1 MRSRPG
7 NQFRN
12 GCVGSIKTLTLIF
25 LGVTAV
31 WFLLTH
37 LLLFR
42 LISDPVRW
50 YWLNIA
56 KDIGFVILG
65 SGLFFGLFRRYVNK
79 QSKDISELAQS
90 QESLHRI
97 LAGSQLGFWDWN
109 LLTGEVKRNAIW
121 AEMLGYTL
129 DDIVFTTQQ
138 WSDFVHPDDRAAA
151 WESIHAV
158 LEGWADQHQMIYR
171 MKTRDGEY
179 KWILDCA
186 RVTRRDEHGKPVRMS
201 GTHSDVTKLKLAEE
215 ALKAS
220 EERFRRIFETTG
232 VGMSLEGLDG
242 RFLLVNDTFCHIT
255 GYSRDE
261 LLNQKENF
269 QALTHPDD
277 LPIQLQLLDR
287 FCQGEINRYDIEK
300 RYIRKDGSVAW
311 VKLSVA
317 LLKDTAGCPASL
329 IVATQ
334 DITRLKGLQQEL
346 ELQAHIDYLTEI
358 PNRRYFMELAEHE
371 LARAQRYSTDVAILM
386 LDIDY
391 FKQVNDQ
398 YGHKAGDK
406 VLHKIANLMQGM
418 LREVDILGRL
428 GGEEFAIVLPQ
439 TNRPMALEVA
449 ERLRRHVADT
459 VLTLDEGIS
468 LSVTLS
474 IGVVMM
480 TPQYGDLDSL
490 IGQADK
496 GLYQAKAGGRNQ
508 VVFSDC
514 G

>member
-1 MRSRPG
+1 MKGRFG
-7 NQFRN
+7 KQYRN
-12 GCVGSIKTLTLIF
+12 GFDGSIKKLTLIF

-31 WFLLTH
+31 WFLVTH
-37 LLLFR
+37 FLLIL

-56 KDIGFVILG
+56 KDIGFIVL
-65 SGLFFGLFRRYVNK
+65 SAGLFFGFFRRYLNK

-90 QESLHRI
+90 EESLHRI

-121 AEMLGYTL
+121 ADMLGYTL
-129 DDIVFTTQQ
+129 DDIAFTTQQ
-138 WSDFVHPDDRAAA
+138 WSDFVHPDDKEAA

-158 LEGWADQHQMIYR
+158 LDGRADQHQMIYR
-171 MKTRDGEY
+171 MRTREGGY

-186 RVTRRDEHGKPVRMS
+186 RVTRRDARGKPLRMS

-215 ALKAS
+215 ALKIS

-232 VGMSLEGLDG
+232 VGMSQEGLDG

-255 GYSRDE
+255 GYSREE
-261 LLNQKENF
+261 LLNQKKNF

-277 LPIQLQLLDR
+277 LPSQLRLLDR
-287 FCQGEINRYDIEK
+287 FCQGEINRYDLEK
-300 RYIRKDGSVAW
+300 RYIRKDGTIAW
-311 VKLSVA
+311 VKLSIA
-317 LLKDTAGCPASL
+317 LLKDTALSPMSL
-329 IVATQ
+329 IVAAQ

-346 ELQAHIDYLTEI
+346 ELRAHIDYLTEI

-371 LARAQRYSTDVAILM
+371 LARAQRYGNDVAILM

-406 VLHKIANLMQGM
+406 VLHKIANIMQGM

-439 TNRPMALEVA
+439 TNRRMAMEVA
-449 ERLRRHVADT
+449 ERLRNHVADT
-459 VLTLDEGIS
+459 VLMLDDGTS

-474 IGVVMM
+474 IGVAMM
-480 TPQYGDLDSL
+480 TPRLVDLDSVM
-490 IGQADK
+490 GQADK
-496 GLYQAKAGGRNQ
+496 GLYQAKAGGRNK
-508 VVFSDC
+508 VVFSA
-514 G
+514 